1 MLNNLDELKETLSR
15 IRRMSPKMFLK
26 TIVNVDFE
34 EWVKQSAEYRGLS
47 YEMAKAVLHDI
58 ISEGNSF
65 DTMEEWIGYIGDFQE
80 FLDDCANNPDGVRL
94 STFHGAKGLEW
105 DYVWIRNVTYK
116 NVPFQRSLNENGD
129 AGLEEERRM
138 FYVAFT
144 RAKKEVEVSCIRMPG
159 MFLGELIDKKKIM
172 LIDDNQQIPF
182 SEIEKYGISSN
193 VS

>member
-65 DTMEEWIGYIGDFQE
+65 DTMEEWIDYIGDFQE
-80 FLDDCANNPDGVRL
+80 FWMIVPIILTV
-94 STFHGAKGLEW
+94 
-105 DYVWIRNVTYK
+105 YVFLHSMAQKAW
-116 NVPFQRSLNENGD
+116 NG
-129 AGLEEERRM
+129 
-138 FYVAFT
+138 
-144 RAKKEVEVSCIRMPG
+144 
-159 MFLGELIDKKKIM
+159 IM
-172 LIDDNQQIPF
+172 CGSVMLRTKMYHFKDR
-182 SEIEKYGISSN
+182 
-193 VS
+193 

>member
-65 DTMEEWIGYIGDFQE
+65 DTNGKMI
-80 FLDDCANNPDGVRL
+80 
-94 STFHGAKGLEW
+94 KGG
-105 DYVWIRNVTYK
+105 K
-116 NVPFQRSLNENGD
+116 NIWKQ
-129 AGLEEERRM
+129 
-138 FYVAFT
+138 Y
-144 RAKKEVEVSCIRMPG
+144 C
-159 MFLGELIDKKKIM
+159 
-172 LIDDNQQIPF
+172 F
-182 SEIEKYGISSN
+182 SQ
-193 VS
+193 

>member
-1 MLNNLDELKETLSR
+1 M
-15 IRRMSPKMFLK
+15 
-26 TIVNVDFE
+26 
-34 EWVKQSAEYRGLS
+34 
-47 YEMAKAVLHDI
+47 
-58 ISEGNSF
+58 
-65 DTMEEWIGYIGDFQE
+65 
-80 FLDDCANNPDGVRL
+80 
-94 STFHGAKGLEW
+94 
-105 DYVWIRNVTYK
+105 
-116 NVPFQRSLNENGD
+116 NENGD